1 MRLDRTIGRR
11 LVMHHN
17 SMLVIKSTL
26 RYAWC
31 RVRGCGGNMTDLPRT
46 NVNSGKGVSGG
57 ILTLGV
63 TIGWWRTRSQQV
75 KQISPMGRIE
85 LQ

>member
-1 MRLDRTIGRR
+1 
-11 LVMHHN
+11 
-17 SMLVIKSTL
+17 
-26 RYAWC
+26 
-31 RVRGCGGNMTDLPRT
+31 MTDLPRT

-75 KQISPMGRIE
+75 KQIPPMGRIE